1 MMTLIRHLILKSK
14 LTKVI
19 VLSIAF
25 ILLLSSINWK
35 VNFHICGDYVVN
47 YALFV
52 DAESCGMEESISICE
67 YDPENGTLR
76 KTCCTNKDVIISG
89 NDVFRIQNSHVNVDS
104 FSPYLISSSSLATS
118 LRFETANEHYDPP
131 WLIVDHPSVNQVY
144 II

>member
-1 MMTLIRHLILKSK
+1 MTRIRHLILKSK
-14 LTKVI
+14 LTKVV

-35 VNFHICGDYVVN
+35 VSFHICGDYVVN

-52 DAESCGMEESISICE
+52 DAESCGMEESISICD
-67 YDPENGTLR
+67 YDPEGGTLR
-76 KTCCTNKDVIISG
+76 KACCTNKDVIISG

-104 FSPYLISSSSLATS
+104 FSPYLISPPSSASSIRLG
-118 LRFETANEHYDPP
+118 TANEYYKPP
-131 WLIVDHPSVNQVY
+131 RIIVDHQSVNQVY